1 LIITRTPYRVSFVG
15 GGTDLREY
23 YSKEDGIVLS
33 TSIDKYIYVV
43 IKKQIGIVEY
53 KYRINYSKV
62 EFCNYINEI
71 EHPIVRE
78 AFRLFEIDFPVE
90 VTTFSDV
97 PGQTGLGSSS
107 SFAVGLVNA
116 LFAIKGKTVTKHTL
130 ATMAAKIE
138 INILKRNIGKQDHF
152 AAAYGNINVIT
163 FKSDETVIVDPVF
176 HNKKTRAF
184 IEENLYLFYTKVKR
198 DASVILNSQAKATEE
213 RRHELSKIKDFVYPL
228 RDIISSGNNL
238 SQIGT
243 ILDQSWHLK
252 KKLTNDISSK
262 EIDIYYDK
270 AKKNGSLGGKLLG
283 AGGGGF
289 LLFYIEKEKKEK
301 VFTSLDGL
309 FNMPFKFDNGGTRIT
324 YYDQSTV

>member
-15 GGTDLREY
+15 GGTDLKEY
-23 YSKEDGIVLS
+23 YYKEDGMVLS
-33 TSIDKYIYVV
+33 AAIDKYIYVV

-62 EFCNYINEI
+62 EFCNYIDEI

-78 AFRLFEIDFPVE
+78 AFRLFEIDFPIE

-97 PGQTGLGSSS
+97 PGKTGLGSSS
-107 SFAVGLVNA
+107 SFAVGLVNG
-116 LFAIKGKTVTKHTL
+116 LFAIKGKTVTKHT
-130 ATMAAKIE
+130 MASIASKIE
-138 INILKRNIGKQDHF
+138 IDILKRNMGKQDHF

-163 FKSDETVIVDPVF
+163 FKSDETVILDPVF
-176 HNKKTRAF
+176 HNKKTRTWM
-184 IEENLYLFYTKVKR
+184 EENLYLFYTKVKR

-213 RRHELSKIKDFVYPL
+213 KRYELSKMKDLVSPL
-228 RDIISSGNNL
+228 REIISSGNNL
-238 SQIGT
+238 NQIGT
-243 ILDQSWHLK
+243 ILDKSWHLK
-252 KKLTNDISSK
+252 KMLTNDISSK
-262 EIDIYYDK
+262 EIDTYYKK

-301 VFTSLDGL
+301 VFAGLNGL

-324 YYDQSTV
+324 YYDQTTV

>member
-1 LIITRTPYRVSFVG
+1 MIITRTPFRVSFVG
-15 GGTDLREY
+15 GGTDLKEY
-23 YSKEDGIVLS
+23 YYKEDGMVLS
-33 TSIDKYIYVV
+33 ASIDKYIYVV

-62 EFCNYINEI
+62 EFCNYIDEI

-78 AFRLFEIDFPVE
+78 AFRLFEINFPVE
-90 VTTFSDV
+90 ITTFSDI

-116 LFAIKGKTVTKHTL
+116 LFAIKGKSVTKHTM
-130 ATMAAKIE
+130 ASMAAKIE
-138 INILKRNIGKQDHF
+138 INILKRNMGKQDHF

-163 FKSDETVIVDPVF
+163 FKSDETVLVDPVF
-176 HNKKTRAF
+176 HNQKTRLS

-213 RRHELSKIKDFVYPL
+213 KRYELSKIKNFVFPL
-228 RDIISSGNNL
+228 REIISSGNNL
-238 SQIGT
+238 NQIGE

-252 KKLTNDISSK
+252 KTLTNDISSK
-262 EIDIYYDK
+262 EIDILYEK
-270 AKKNGSLGGKLLG
+270 AKKNGSSGGKLLG

-289 LLFYIEKEKKEK
+289 LLFFIEKEKKEK
-301 VFTSLDGL
+301 VFKSLDVL